1 MSIREG
7 RATIG
12 VQQPSSDPYIESFDD
27 RGVSELAQEVP
38 LMLERARARWEDAP
52 RHPAHARPAS
62 PARRR
67 RSREQ
72 GSTQDSTAEEE
83 AAQDQP
89 ETPSAAACIGAF
101 CISVWNPGRRPGIG
115 RGGNVRHGSDR
126 FWGLNGG
133 AIPFCRYL
141 GRFRVFGTTRAMQ
154 WERRQRPQPAS
165 LSLFEWAVGP
175 EEVREEE
182 LVGTRR

>member
-89 ETPSAAACIGAF
+89 KTL
-101 CISVWNPGRRPGIG
+101 R
-115 RGGNVRHGSDR
+115 
-126 FWGLNGG
+126 
-133 AIPFCRYL
+133 
-141 GRFRVFGTTRAMQ
+141 
-154 WERRQRPQPAS
+154 
-165 LSLFEWAVGP
+165 LSLLAGP
-175 EEVREEE
+175 GYSRS
-182 LVGTRR
+182 G